1 MKNEDP
7 VSFGSLADV
16 PVSSVRGVGP
26 SRAALLEHLGI
37 STLEDLLLFL
47 PYRYEDR
54 RVFARIS
61 DIEPDAPATV
71 CGEIRVCGWVPVRRG
86 KSYFEAVLDDGSG
99 LLHCRWFAAPYLKNE
114 IRRGG
119 KLIACGKISLFRGT
133 RILQHP
139 DFEVVGSGVDD
150 SIHIGRI
157 VPVYRLTEGLG
168 QKTIR
173 RLMWDAV
180 AKYSGSLAEGLPEE
194 ILLQWRLPG
203 LPGAIREAHF
213 PTAMEGAEKARF
225 RLVFEEFLCAELV
238 LVARK
243 IYTER
248 FLSGKPLIA
257 TGRLKSRFTERL
269 PFQCTSAQLRV
280 IDEIEADLRKPHPM
294 HRLLQGDVGSGK
306 TLVALFA
313 VLTAVESGAQ
323 VAVMAPTD
331 VLVAQL
337 HEVFSEHLVP
347 LGLQVGRL
355 SGNMPVAG
363 RRQILDKA
371 RDGII
376 DVLVGTHALIQEAV
390 EFRNLGLVIIDEQH
404 KFGVEQRG
412 LLCGKGARPDVL
424 VMTATPIPRTL
435 AMTVYGDLD
444 VSVLDELPG
453 GRQQIVTRV
462 ITSDQLPLA
471 YEFIKKQIASGRQA
485 YVVFPLVEKNENSAR
500 PAAVQMYE
508 KLSAS
513 VFAEQQTG
521 LVHGQMDADKKRA
534 VMDRF
539 HAGEIDVLIATT
551 VVEVG
556 VDVPN
561 ANVMLVAG
569 AEQYGLS
576 QLHQLRGR
584 IGRGPYK
591 SYCLLQGDPG
601 THEAWQRLRIMSET
615 TDGFRIAEEDLRIRG
630 MGNLLGPEQS
640 GFPRLRVGDPL
651 ADSHILKSARQQA
664 FDIVS
669 SDPMLKDVKYRELY
683 ERARKLYRQVGGFVE
698 VG

>member
-1 MKNEDP
+1 MNDDP
-7 VSFGSLADV
+7 VSLGSLADV
-16 PVSSVRGVGP
+16 PVSAIRGVGP
-26 SRAALLEHLGI
+26 ARAALFERLGI
-37 STLEDLLLFL
+37 STLQDLLLAL

-61 DIEPDAPATV
+61 DMKPDVPASV
-71 CGEIRVCGWVPVRRG
+71 CGEIRVCGWSPSHRG
-86 KSYFEAVLDDGSG
+86 QGFFEAVLDDGSG
-99 LLHCRWFAAPYLKNE
+99 LLHCRWFGAPYLKNE

-119 KLIACGKISLFRGT
+119 KLVVYGKISLYRGN

-139 DFEVVGSGVDD
+139 DFEVLGSGIDD
-150 SIHIGRI
+150 HIHIGRI

-168 QKTIR
+168 QKTVR
-173 RLMWDAV
+173 RIMWDAV
-180 AKYSGSLAEGLPEE
+180 EKYTSALVESLPES

-203 LPGAIREAHF
+203 LSGAIREAHF
-213 PTAMEGAEKARF
+213 PTAKEGAEKARF

-238 LVARK
+238 LAARK
-243 IYTER
+243 IQTEK
-248 FLSGKPLIA
+248 FTAGNPLVA
-257 TGRLKSRFTERL
+257 AGRLKSRFTARL
-269 PFQCTSAQLRV
+269 PFQCTAAQLRV

-306 TLVALFA
+306 TIVAVFA
-313 VLTAVESGAQ
+313 MLTAVESGAQ
-323 VAVMAPTD
+323 AAVMAPTD
-331 VLVAQL
+331 VLVTQH
-337 HEVFSEHLVP
+337 HEVFSEYLVP
-347 LGLQVGRL
+347 LGLQVERL
-355 SGNMPVAG
+355 SGNMPAV
-363 RRQILDKA
+363 RRRHVLERA
-371 RDGII
+371 RKGII

-412 LLCGKGARPDVL
+412 LLCGKGTRPDVL

-444 VSVLDELPG
+444 VSVIDELPG
-453 GRQQIVTRV
+453 GRQKIVTKV
-462 ITSDQLPLA
+462 ITADQLPLA

-485 YVVFPLVEKNENSAR
+485 YVVFPLVEENEHSVR
-500 PAAVQMYE
+500 PAAVQMFE
-508 KLSAS
+508 KLSTS
-513 VFAEQQTG
+513 TFAEQRTG
-521 LVHGQMDADKKRA
+521 LVHGQMNTDDKRA

-539 HAGEIDVLIATT
+539 HAGEIDVLFATT

-601 THEAWQRLRIMSET
+601 TREAWRRLRIMSET

-640 GFPRLRVGDPL
+640 GFPRMRVGDPL
-651 ADSHILKSARQQA
+651 ADSHILKTARQQA
-664 FDIVS
+664 FDIVT

-683 ERARKLYRQVGGFVE
+683 ERARKLYSRVGGFVE